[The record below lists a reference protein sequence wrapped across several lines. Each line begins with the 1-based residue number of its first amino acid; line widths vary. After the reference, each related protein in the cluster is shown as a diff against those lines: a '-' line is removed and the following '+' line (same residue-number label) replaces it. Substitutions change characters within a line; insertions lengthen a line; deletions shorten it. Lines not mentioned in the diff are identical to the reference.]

1 MKKTSRHK
9 KFMPR
14 RFAGTMNKA
23 LPHEYSCG
31 RALSVHNQYL
41 GHIKTKAQDGAC
53 NLLFGMHAAS
63 GISADENSRSVRY
76 RYKFLICRT
85 CRRRRAKL
93 LSAFDSPLYQT
104 ELFKIPMCKCRF
116 CAGVY
121 RKFSIEIKVI
131 RAVKRCQFGNG
142 NLISGHGFY
151 FILRNFLLI
160 FAALDTS

>member
-1 MKKTSRHK
+1 
-9 KFMPR
+9 MPR

-41 GHIKTKAQDGAC
+41 GHIKTKAQDGASPAPSCAC
-53 NLLFGMHAAS
+53 NLLSYMHAAS
-63 GISADENSRSVRY
+63 DISADENSRSVRY

-121 RKFSIEIKVI
+121 RKFAIEIKVI